1 MGFCPGR
8 EVRELK
14 EGFCKV
20 PGNEHRVGVLKKTL
34 DGRWT
39 HDREGTEKCVRPLQ
53 DKHKRKCQLQETSSF
68 KAG

>member
-14 EGFCKV
+14 EGLCKV
-20 PGNEHRVGVLKKTL
+20 PGNEHVVGVLKKTL

-39 HDREGTEKCVRPLQ
+39 HDREGTEKMCKTFTGQ
-53 DKHKRKCQLQETSSF
+53 T
-68 KAG
+68 